1 MNIATQGVS
10 LAKASDLTAGLSV
23 DAQLQNLQER
33 VWMLARELDAV
44 NAELAVRRDIE
55 LELVRFSFE
64 TAVEN
69 EVLRDTVEVL
79 SVSLGLELGLTLH
92 A

>member
-10 LAKASDLTAGLSV
+10 LAKASDLAAGLSV

-44 NAELAVRRDIE
+44 NAELAVRRGIE